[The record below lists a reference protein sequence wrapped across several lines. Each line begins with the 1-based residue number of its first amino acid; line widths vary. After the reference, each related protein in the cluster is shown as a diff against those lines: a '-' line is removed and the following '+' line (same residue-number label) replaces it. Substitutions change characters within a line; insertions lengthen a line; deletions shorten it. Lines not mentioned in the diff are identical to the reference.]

1 MGWVRVVVGTQQAL
15 GPQHCT
21 PTLHCV
27 CWQTCKA
34 QLCCTAVLQS
44 HCSTPATAQPQTT
57 ASTGTPNPSGSTSAP
72 FHVLMHGVNCKLL
85 KIRGWG
91 GHGSLCRM
99 AHGAASFQPA
109 FSSSAQLCDAKEKIC
124 FPKMT
129 QTHPR
134 KPFQGTKWQRFRF
147 LNARI
152 QHAKKPKRHSKLREN
167 LSCSL
172 FSSPRPFI
180 PKPQS
185 DFFGWFRCPR
195 KQRRAQGLQ
204 ECSSWRVVLPW
215 DGIWVLCARTPHPTH
230 PL

>member
-1 MGWVRVVVGTQQAL
+1 MGQGGGGDTAGLGTSAL
-15 GPQHCT
+15 HPNPVLCLLANLQGAAL
-21 PTLHCV
+21 LHCSSSITLLY
-27 CWQTCKA
+27 TCNSTAPNHSLHGDPKPLRQHLSPIPCA
-34 QLCCTAVLQS
+34 HARGQL
-44 HCSTPATAQPQTT
+44 QTT
-57 ASTGTPNPSGSTSAP
+57 ENKR
-72 FHVLMHGVNCKLL
+72 L
-85 KIRGWG
+85 G

-204 ECSSWRVVLPW
+204 ECSSWRAVLPW
-215 DGIWVLCARTPHPTH
+215 DGIWVLCACTPHPTH